1 MKTKITEKENSKSE
15 IKIDAPYLGVGI
27 SIGLMFGVAFDNIGL
42 GVSMGVVFGL
52 CLGTISGS
60 IKNK

>member
-15 IKIDAPYLGVGI
+15 IKVDAPYLEIGI
-27 SIGLMFGVAFDNIGL
+27 SIGLMFGIAFDNIGL
-42 GVSMGVVFGL
+42 GLSMGVVFGL
-52 CLGTISGS
+52 YLGSIDNS

>member
-1 MKTKITEKENSKSE
+1 M
-15 IKIDAPYLGVGI
+15 

-42 GVSMGVVFGL
+42 GLSMGVVFDL
-52 CLGTISGS
+52 CLGTINGS